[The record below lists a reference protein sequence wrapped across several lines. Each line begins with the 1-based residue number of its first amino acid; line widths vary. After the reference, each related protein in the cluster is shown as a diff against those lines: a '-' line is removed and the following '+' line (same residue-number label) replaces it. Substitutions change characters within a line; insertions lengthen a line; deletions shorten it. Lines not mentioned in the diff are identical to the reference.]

1 MDDRSRGLARV
12 DDERVAFGE
21 PAHGDLTALALDLL
35 GLDRASLLGDV
46 EESLEEQAPLRPSAR
61 EAARL
66 IRSRERVEDG
76 LDRRDAARVLAR
88 HGVDPAQH
96 PDQVEDCF
104 RDERRG
110 HVRSEHL
117 LGLRAGASFEL
128 REDGALIDA
137 RVDALLE
144 DARCFLLRQR
154 NHARDEVAARH
165 RAGVQRH
172 ELVEEEHGKS
182 PLLLVRLRRRRWDDG
197 RDMWF
202 SPPAHAHAPAPLR
215 RASWALGRK
224 RRLVHLRVVGP
235 ERGAGPARLRDQV
248 FEEEDVVAQV
258 GRVAQLVG
266 E

>member
-1 MDDRSRGLARV
+1 M
-12 DDERVAFGE
+12 AFGE

-46 EESLEEQAPLRPSAR
+46 EESL
-61 EAARL
+61 
-66 IRSRERVEDG
+66 
-76 LDRRDAARVLAR
+76 
-88 HGVDPAQH
+88 
-96 PDQVEDCF
+96 
-104 RDERRG
+104 
-110 HVRSEHL
+110 
-117 LGLRAGASFEL
+117 
-128 REDGALIDA
+128 
-137 RVDALLE
+137 
-144 DARCFLLRQR
+144 
-154 NHARDEVAARH
+154 
-165 RAGVQRH
+165 
-172 ELVEEEHGKS
+172 EEHGKS